1 MGFFP
6 NNIHLYKLA
15 LQSRSVQSHE
25 SGKSTLNNER
35 LEYLGD
41 AVLGAIVAE
50 YLYKMYP
57 FRSEGFLSEMR
68 SKIVSRA
75 QLNSL
80 TIKIG
85 LDKLISTKGNPT
97 SKSLYGDT
105 FEAFVGAMFLD
116 KGFEVTKRVII
127 NNIIT
132 KLFDLKEL
140 EKQNYNFKSQLL
152 EWSQKNKKF
161 TEFKVVDEIPA
172 NGHAKQYVVRAFID
186 GKPMET
192 GCDFNIKG
200 AEQVAAQKTLEI
212 ILPSC

>member
-15 LQSRSVQSHE
+15 FQYKGGVSQE
-25 SGKSTLNNER
+25 NNKSNLNNER

-41 AVLGAIVAE
+41 AILGAIIAE

-57 FRSEGFLSEMR
+57 FKSEGFLSEMR
-68 SKIVSRA
+68 SKIVSRS
-75 QLNSL
+75 QLNL
-80 TIKIG
+80 VTKKIG
-85 LDKLISTKGNPT
+85 LDKLISTKNNAQ
-97 SKSLYGDT
+97 SKSLYGDV

-116 KGFEVTKRVII
+116 KGFEFTKKIII
-127 NNIIT
+127 NNIVT

-140 EKQNYNFKSQLL
+140 EKQNFNFKSQLL
-152 EWSQKNKKF
+152 EWAQKNKQY
-161 TEFKVVDEIPA
+161 TEFKVIDEIPA
-172 NGHAKQYVVRAFID
+172 NGHAKQYIVRVFID

-212 ILPSC
+212 IHPSC